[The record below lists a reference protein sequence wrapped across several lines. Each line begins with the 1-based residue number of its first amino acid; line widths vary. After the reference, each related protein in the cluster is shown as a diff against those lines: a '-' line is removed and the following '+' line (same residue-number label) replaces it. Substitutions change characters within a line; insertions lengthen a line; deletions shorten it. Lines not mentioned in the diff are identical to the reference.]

1 MRLAEAAAAALSI
14 SDAGPGLCLAL
25 RPSDYSPAVP
35 GGVEAGKSVQQPIGE
50 GRQGGSS
57 RAGGGGA
64 AAGGGGEQA
73 QPGRGRAPRSVTRSR
88 RRPSL
93 PGRVLRAAHSDTAS
107 AKHDGRRRRPRVRP
121 AAAEASAHT
130 ARPAA
135 AQRTQQAPPQ
145 APPPAPRRPH
155 PDSTRHSSSVGPG
168 WLRP

>member
-25 RPSDYSPAVP
+25 HPSDYSPAVP
-35 GGVEAGKSVQQPIGE
+35 GGVEAGKSVPQPIGE

-73 QPGRGRAPRSVTRSR
+73 QAGRGGALRSVARSK

-93 PGRVLRAAHSDTAS
+93 PGRVLRAAHTDTAS
-107 AKHDGRRRRPRVRP
+107 AKHDGRRRPRVRP